1 MGGKRPQSHRDD
13 INISFQSDAIPVDG
27 RQTPFSLPLHIPLL
41 VLAHYSPQKAAK
53 YKWRIKADFRHCHK
67 IDP

>member
-41 VLAHYSPQKAAK
+41 VLAHYATTLQKAAK
-53 YKWRIKADFRHCHK
+53 YNVG
-67 IDP
+67 